1 MRHVAER
8 TMRPENGHEL
18 QADIGRDTDPAS
30 GHASDAATTPSRRVA
45 ELELENATLRADVR
59 VREQMNTYM
68 QKQFEEMMNTALDKA
83 QRLGQLE
90 AEVDYL
96 KKALPPVDEMNLG
109 FHPRNVQA
117 GRVLEDKQTGEEG
130 V

>member
-1 MRHVAER
+1 
-8 TMRPENGHEL
+8 
-18 QADIGRDTDPAS
+18 
-30 GHASDAATTPSRRVA
+30 
-45 ELELENATLRADVR
+45 
-59 VREQMNTYM
+59 M

-96 KKALPPVDEMNLG
+96 KKALPPADQMDFG
-109 FHPRNVQA
+109 FHPRNVQTA
-117 GRVLEDKQTGEEG
+117 KIVEDPQTGEEG